1 MIILILRLLAT
12 IGIAYLVG
20 KLVSKVRLPSILGWL
35 LTGMILGPHAFG
47 LMNNALLDAVW
58 FQDFVHILE
67 CAVGLM
73 IGTELVWSQM
83 KKYGKSLIITTLT

>member
-47 LMNNALLDAVW
+47 LMNNALLDAV
-58 FQDFVHILE
+58 
-67 CAVGLM
+67 
-73 IGTELVWSQM
+73 
-83 KKYGKSLIITTLT
+83 